1 MSVPELRAK
10 DPYPAREAFPKTT
23 KTFDWL
29 LYVTKRV
36 EELVWQSKYLLFG
49 TGFLAF
55 LIYEMAHF
63 AKFLL
68 MSWGGH

>member
-10 DPYPAREAFPKTT
+10 NPFPESFPKTT

-29 LYVTKRV
+29 LYVSQRV
-36 EELVWQSKYLLFG
+36 EELVWQCKYLLFG
-49 TGFLAF
+49 LGFLAF
-55 LIYEMAHF
+55 LVYELAHF

-68 MSWGGH
+68 KNWAGN

>member
-10 DPYPAREAFPKTT
+10 NPYPARESFSKTT

-29 LYVTKRV
+29 LYVSERV
-36 EELVWQSKYLLFG
+36 DELVWQNKRVIFNLA
-49 TGFLAF
+49 FLAF
-55 LIYEMAHF
+55 LIYELAHF

-68 MSWGGH
+68 INWGGH